1 MKIIWEVIQ
10 MKKKMSSIGIL
21 GVFFGIFMN
30 RILTARYGNNGSI
43 ILASIA
49 LTIVVISMLILV
61 AMKKYMVALL
71 SLFMVLP
78 GIIMLIGIII
88 DNLYLGGIGLILLF
102 VGIPIM
108 IKIIPKLK
116 EKNHF

>member
-1 MKIIWEVIQ
+1 

-49 LTIVVISMLILV
+49 LTIVVISMLFIV

-88 DNLYLGGIGLILLF
+88 DNLYLDKHIIIFIYIHLKLLNRNR
-102 VGIPIM
+102 IS
-108 IKIIPKLK
+108 K
-116 EKNHF
+116 